1 MTLSANSSESGQ
13 AAASGGRSAEDR
25 MGDVCVLDMGK
36 HTRKRVKQ
44 LRRGKGKLMYKVER
58 AIEDLRDDG
67 VLSSTAQT
75 VIVVVREERGL
86 SGLFDS

>member
-1 MTLSANSSESGQ
+1 MTLSANNGESGQ
-13 AAASGGRSAEDR
+13 AASGNCSAEDR
-25 MGDVCVLDMGK
+25 VGDVCVLDMGK
-36 HTRKRVKQ
+36 HTRKRIKQ